1 MLCENCKKNEA
12 TVHMTQ
18 AIDGRIQSIHLCEEC
33 AQAMG
38 LDLHGGKL
46 DMGKFLE
53 GMGRHLQE
61 VAEGLAPHKD
71 RSPAEPPMPA
81 SCPLCGMRREEI
93 RRRGIPGCPQC
104 YDTFAPILLAGW
116 ESRDSTYAGWLP
128 KEFRK
133 PATRRRRGA
142 AAAESPAPAAAPSAA
157 PDRETRL
164 RECRLGLESAK
175 RRLDAAVAA
184 EHYEKAAELRD
195 AIQSLRRELEA
206 LGGAEAPA
214 DGGAQ
219 EAPAPG
225 GEEARP

>member
-18 AIDGRIQSIHLCEEC
+18 AIGGRIQSIHLCEEC

-61 VAEGLAPHKD
+61 VVEGLAKPKE
-71 RSPAEPPMPA
+71 RSPADPPMPA
-81 SCPLCGMRREEI
+81 ACPLCGMRREEI
-93 RRRGIPGCPQC
+93 RRRKIPGCPQC
-104 YDTFAPILLAGW
+104 YETFAALLLDGDGERGW
-116 ESRDSTYAGWLP
+116 EYAGWVP
-128 KEFRK
+128 KEYRVPAGKKAPKGERK
-133 PATRRRRGA
+133 AKST
-142 AAAESPAPAAAPSAA
+142 SARDENRDA
-157 PDRETRL
+157 KV

-195 AIQSLRRELEA
+195 AIQALRHELESLGEPVEA
-206 LGGAEAPA
+206 LSAGEA
-214 DGGAQ
+214 AQ
-219 EAPAPG
+219 P
-225 GEEARP
+225 

>member
-18 AIDGRIQSIHLCEEC
+18 AIDGRIRSIHLCEEC
-33 AQAMG
+33 AQGMG

-53 GMGRHLQE
+53 GMGRHLRE
-61 VAEGLAPHKD
+61 AVEGLAKPEEP
-71 RSPAEPPMPA
+71 SPAEPPMPA

-104 YDTFAPILLAGW
+104 YDTFAPLLLAGW
-116 ESRDSTYAGWLP
+116 EVRGSTYAGWLP

-133 PATRRRRGA
+133 PATRRRKASGGPSGDA
-142 AAAESPAPAAAPSAA
+142 PEAAESPDSAPAAP

-195 AIQSLRRELEA
+195 AIQSLRRELEE
-206 LGGAEAPA
+206 LGAAESA
-214 DGGAQ
+214 DA
-219 EAPAPG
+219 
-225 GEEARP
+225 EERP

>member
-18 AIDGRIQSIHLCEEC
+18 AIGGRIQSIHLCEEC

-61 VAEGLAPHKD
+61 VVEGLAKPKE
-71 RSPAEPPMPA
+71 RSPADPPMPA
-81 SCPLCGMRREEI
+81 ACPLCGMRREEI
-93 RRRGIPGCPQC
+93 RRRRIPGCPQC
-104 YDTFAPILLAGW
+104 YETFAALLLDGDGERGW
-116 ESRDSTYAGWLP
+116 EYAGWVP
-128 KEFRK
+128 KEYRAPAGKKALKGERK
-133 PATRRRRGA
+133 PKST
-142 AAAESPAPAAAPSAA
+142 PAGDENRDAKV
-157 PDRETRL
+157 

-195 AIQSLRRELEA
+195 AIQALRHELESLGEPVEA
-206 LGGAEAPA
+206 LSAGEA
-214 DGGAQ
+214 AQ
-219 EAPAPG
+219 P
-225 GEEARP
+225 

>member
-18 AIDGRIQSIHLCEEC
+18 AIGGRIQSIHLCEEC
-33 AQAMG
+33 ARAMG

-61 VAEGLAPHKD
+61 VAEGLAKPEE
-71 RSPAEPPMPA
+71 RSPADPPMPA

-93 RRRGIPGCPQC
+93 RRRRIPGCPQC
-104 YDTFAPILLAGW
+104 YETFAPILLGDW
-116 ESRDSTYAGWLP
+116 DPDSTYAGWMP
-128 KEFRK
+128 KEFR
-133 PATRRRRGA
+133 
-142 AAAESPAPAAAPSAA
+142 APAGRSRKSAA
-157 PDRETRL
+157 NASNRPADAPADADRDTRL

-206 LGGAEAPA
+206 LGAAEPADAEAHP
-214 DGGAQ
+214 
-219 EAPAPG
+219 
-225 GEEARP
+225 